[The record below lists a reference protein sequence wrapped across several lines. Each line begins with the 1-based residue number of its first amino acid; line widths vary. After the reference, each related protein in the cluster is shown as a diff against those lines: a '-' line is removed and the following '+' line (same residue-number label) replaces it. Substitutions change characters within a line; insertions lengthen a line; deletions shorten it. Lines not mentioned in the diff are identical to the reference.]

1 MKVALSAVLL
11 LFVNDI
17 DKTLVRK
24 IVRSHRDEIERC
36 YASGLKANPHLGGR
50 LVVRF
55 SINGKG
61 KVTEAKMIES
71 EMAAPAVEQCIT
83 NEIEKWEFPKFG
95 RGDPVTITYPF
106 TFVPPHAQQT
116 RTPEVGDYNLP
127 EQLKPSDI
135 MRGMAAIKPLVA
147 ACYAQYKVDGM
158 VNVSVTIANTGRVSK
173 AIITG
178 KFAGTPTGE
187 CVARAVEKAIFPT
200 FEGASM
206 SGIDYPFTLGAPRAR

>member
-1 MKVALSAVLL
+1 MWFAVVLQ
-11 LFVNDI
+11 LFASDI

-50 LVVRF
+50 VVVRF
-55 SINGKG
+55 SIDGKG
-61 KVTEAKMIES
+61 KVTEAKVVES

-83 NEIEKWEFPKFG
+83 NEIEKWVFPKFG

-106 TFVPPHAQQT
+106 SFVPPHPPSPAP
-116 RTPEVGDYNLP
+116 RYRDEDLP

-135 MRGMAAIKPLVA
+135 QRGMTAIKPLVE
-147 ACYAQYKVDGM
+147 ACYERFKVDGT
-158 VNVSVTIANTGRVSK
+158 VVVTVTIGYKGRVTK
-173 AIITG
+173 AEVTN

-187 CVARAVEKAIFPT
+187 CVTQAVEKAVFPK
-200 FEGASM
+200 FEGPSM
-206 SGIDYPFTLGAPRAR
+206 AGIDYPFTLGAPRAP